1 MAYLIYDIKFYKV
14 NDEGEEVTDKNGNV
28 KLFEPEGRWKD
39 LEYLCEDRD
48 DDDFKGDN
56 CRWSTLLTI
65 GSEDIITNLD
75 DEDHNL
81 SENKKNVS

>member
-48 DDDFKGDN
+48 DDDFK
-56 CRWSTLLTI
+56 
-65 GSEDIITNLD
+65 EITND
-75 DEDHNL
+75 DDSIIEDYHNWGMHH
-81 SENKKNVS
+81 